1 MPLLWEE
8 VWMLNRIIT
17 KFDECVKV
25 FFAQCRNSVE
35 KSESLIKSYRP
46 TLMGKRFITDAQL
59 SEKLNI
65 SRRTLQYYRD
75 SGKIPFYRLDGKIL
89 YEETDIENFLLESYR
104 PKFEE

>member
-75 SGKIPFYRLDGKIL
+75 SGKIPFIQNLAVKPVERYFSAVAVIL
-89 YEETDIENFLLESYR
+89 QCTAGNI
-104 PKFEE
+104 

>member
-1 MPLLWEE
+1 MI
-8 VWMLNRIIT
+8 NRIIT
-17 KFDECVKV
+17 KSDECVKV
-25 FFAQCRNSVE
+25 FFAQCRDSVE
-35 KSESLIKSYRP
+35 KSEILIKSYRP
-46 TLMGKRFITDAQL
+46 SLLGKRFLTDAQL

-89 YEETDIENFLLESYR
+89 YEESDIEKFLQESYR